1 MKRLSAIILAVI
13 LAAACNPFS
22 GFNIKYEDFD
32 LEGEYW
38 AVSGFTGP
46 YGQQEIGR
54 MHYRDENDELIPA
67 EFFFSDGKARV
78 VFPSGAYRT
87 VGYAL
92 DMKARTITFD
102 APITYGCEV
111 NYDGQKYVGEDITL
125 GKFDMMTV
133 TLSVPG
139 QKIEGKGLMFSFYD
153 PSAKDFSSVDIQKQ
167 QWSIS
172 MVNMSVASL
181 MPVYEIAGEYGTKNT
196 GINTFQLDSPSSL
209 WSDEC
214 VYEDATF
221 PWVDGADLS
230 TVHWGPQWRN
240 MSQADAQWLLDNCQ
254 YCRVWH
260 NREAGT
266 KGFYF
271 IYVNPTTGRNYGLE
285 FPCGDVNEELGV
297 WLSNGKALVY
307 KVTDSKNDTSA
318 EARIITPEPG
328 AKYFLRPVRK

>member
-1 MKRLSAIILAVI
+1 MKKLSTIILAAI
-13 LAAACNPFS
+13 LAAACNPV
-22 GFNIKYEDFD
+22 GLDIKYEDFD
-32 LEGEYW
+32 LEGEIW
-38 AVSGFTGP
+38 AVSGLTGP

-54 MHYRDENDELIPA
+54 MHYRDENDQLIPA
-67 EFFFSDGKARV
+67 EFFFSGGKARV
-78 VFPSGAYRT
+78 VFPSGAYRI

-111 NYDGQKYVGEDITL
+111 NYNGQKYVGEDITV

-133 TLSVPG
+133 SIKVPG
-139 QKIEGKGLMFSFYD
+139 QEFEGKGLMFSIYD
-153 PSAKDFSSVDIQKQ
+153 PSANNFSSVDIEKH

-172 MVNMSVASL
+172 MVNMSVASIT
-181 MPVYEIAGEYGTKNT
+181 PVYEIAGEYGTKNT
-196 GINTFQLDSPSSL
+196 GINSFHLDDPPAL

-214 VYEDATF
+214 VYEDALF
-221 PWVDGADLS
+221 PWNDVADLS
-230 TVHWGPQWRN
+230 TVHWGPRWRN
-240 MSQADAQWLLDNCQ
+240 MSQADAQWLLDNCTC
-254 YCRVWH
+254 CRVWH

-271 IYVNPTTGRNYGLE
+271 VYYNPASERNYGLE
-285 FPCGDVNEELGV
+285 FPCGDADEELGV

-307 KVTDSKNDTSA
+307 KVTDPNNDTSA